1 MYDNWSDKQREI
13 QEKPQAQKGQRQGR
27 NVVQDED
34 RNELIY
40 LVRD

>member
-1 MYDNWSDKQREI
+1 MCDNWSDKQSRI
-13 QEKPQAQKGQRQGR
+13 QEKPEAQKGQRQGR

-34 RNELIY
+34 RNEVIF